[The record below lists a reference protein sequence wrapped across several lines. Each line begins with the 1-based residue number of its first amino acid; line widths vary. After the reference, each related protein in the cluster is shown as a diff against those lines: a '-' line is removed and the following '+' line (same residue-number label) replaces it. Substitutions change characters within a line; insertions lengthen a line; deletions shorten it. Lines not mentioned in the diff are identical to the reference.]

1 MIIGDVFVL
10 ISRRA
15 SNASG
20 IAGKGS
26 DRTFSCCFFQ
36 RTTNKKKERRPGGK
50 KKTEKRERGTRKGLE
65 GSGWC
70 YPREDLQK

>member
-1 MIIGDVFVL
+1 L

-26 DRTFSCCFFQ
+26 DRTFSCCFFS
-36 RTTNKKKERRPGGK
+36 RERRIKKKNEGPEAK
-50 KKTEKRERGTRKGLE
+50 KDRKERERHKERIGRVRVVL
-65 GSGWC
+65 S
-70 YPREDLQK
+70 